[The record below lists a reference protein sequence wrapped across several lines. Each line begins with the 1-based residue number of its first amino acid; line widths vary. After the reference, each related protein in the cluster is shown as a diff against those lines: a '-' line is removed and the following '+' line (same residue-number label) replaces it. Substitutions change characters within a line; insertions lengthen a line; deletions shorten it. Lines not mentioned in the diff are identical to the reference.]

1 MTTSNLKE
9 PLKKTVK
16 KQRKLKTLEDLT
28 IRDDYMFSKVMSF
41 QKICKEFL
49 EAIFWKKLAP

>member
-1 MTTSNLKE
+1 MSTAINLFIYS
-9 PLKKTVK
+9 VK
-16 KQRKLKTLEDLT
+16 KQRQLKTLEDLT